1 MNKIVRVFRDT
12 LGKPFWVL
20 LLLGLTWL
28 SLGCG
33 TSAEPAVVSNAL
45 PDAGRGNPSVGTQV
59 GNHIPR
65 FTMKLVDGTQV
76 TSAEL
81 LQEGQPTF
89 LISFSTW

>member
-1 MNKIVRVFRDT
+1 MNKFVRVFRDT
-12 LGKPFWVL
+12 LSKPFWVL

-33 TSAEPAVVSNAL
+33 TSAEPPVVSNSL
-45 PDAGRGNPSVGTQV
+45 PDVSMGNPSVGTRV
-59 GNHIPR
+59 GNHIPS

-81 LQEGQPTF
+81 LQERQPTF